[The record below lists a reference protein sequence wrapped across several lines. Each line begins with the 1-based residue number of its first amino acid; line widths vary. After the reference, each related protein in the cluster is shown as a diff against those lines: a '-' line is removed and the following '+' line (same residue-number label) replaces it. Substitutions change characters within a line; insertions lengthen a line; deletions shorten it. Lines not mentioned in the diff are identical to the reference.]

1 MSVCLKG
8 MALVTKSLDR
18 SSSAL
23 TPPVPLERQ
32 RRALETGGRMAQRVS
47 TESQTEDNV
56 PFLSP
61 NAALLQLKGEE
72 ENRVGNEKRK
82 EICVQGRGNR

>member
-1 MSVCLKG
+1 

-23 TPPVPLERQ
+23 SPRFPLECQ
-32 RRALETGGRMAQRVS
+32 NRAPETGGRMAQRVS
-47 TESQTEDNV
+47 TESKTGDNV

-61 NAALLQLKGEE
+61 NGLLQLKGEE

-82 EICVQGRGNR
+82 EIYVQGKWKRWAYASGI

>member
-23 TPPVPLERQ
+23 TPPVPLERH
-32 RRALETGGRMAQRVS
+32 RGPLETGGRMAQRVS
-47 TESQTEDNV
+47 AESQTGDNV

-61 NAALLQLKGEE
+61 NALLQLKGKE
-72 ENRVGNEKRK
+72 ENRVGNEKSK